1 MRGFTKHTFATR
13 ATQSG
18 LTMVELMIAMV
29 TGLILL
35 AGILQIAL
43 NSRQHYSVQEAMS
56 RTQEAGRFAM
66 DILSRDIRMADFWGC
81 VTDATKITN
90 NLNVSG
96 TGYLSYMD
104 FAGGIVGT
112 DGGTTLPDTITLSGA
127 LGTGIAVLPP
137 YMPQTSAML
146 HVLADNGLNQ
156 GDIVLLSD
164 CLQGDIF
171 QISNSNPSSSG
182 SVVHNTGNA
191 TEPGNYNPGACQGG
205 NAHCLSKT
213 YDGAAQIYG
222 MQALTYSIHHPALQE
237 PMLMRSRNGAPAVE
251 LVAGI
256 ENMKFLYGEDTTG
269 DQVANLYHAAGSVSD
284 WDAVV
289 SVRIHLLA
297 RSSNEVLEAPQ
308 VYQFDGQSY
317 TASDRRLRREFSST
331 VTIRNRAP

>member
-1 MRGFTKHTFATR
+1 
-13 ATQSG
+13 
-18 LTMVELMIAMV
+18 
-29 TGLILL
+29 
-35 AGILQIAL
+35 
-43 NSRQHYSVQEAMS
+43 
-56 RTQEAGRFAM
+56 
-66 DILSRDIRMADFWGC
+66 
-81 VTDATKITN
+81 
-90 NLNVSG
+90 
-96 TGYLSYMD
+96 
-104 FAGGIVGT
+104 
-112 DGGTTLPDTITLSGA
+112 
-127 LGTGIAVLPP
+127 
-137 YMPQTSAML
+137 
-146 HVLADNGLNQ
+146 
-156 GDIVLLSD
+156 
-164 CLQGDIF
+164 
-171 QISNSNPSSSG
+171 
-182 SVVHNTGNA
+182 
-191 TEPGNYNPGACQGG
+191 
-205 NAHCLSKT
+205 
-213 YDGAAQIYG
+213 